1 MVYLYIILQF
11 VGMHRL
17 FLPFHNTRC
26 TTYIQVKTTQPSRY
40 LVRPNQGIIQ
50 PGTSEQVSILLVE
63 KDRQELW
70 SIYESGGQAAIDTT
84 KDKFLVQ
91 SCELTNDFSSQF
103 LNGKDGSGHYRKDLL
118 EKLTSMWTTVSK
130 EHTTPI
136 YNKKLHVHHVGA
148 DSTTTAT
155 ATSADEGK
163 ASIAASSSSSGG
175 SGAGAPKFNIM
186 RDFISG
192 AIVS

>member
-1 MVYLYIILQF
+1 
-11 VGMHRL
+11 
-17 FLPFHNTRC
+17 
-26 TTYIQVKTTQPSRY
+26 
-40 LVRPNQGIIQ
+40 
-50 PGTSEQVSILLVE
+50 
-63 KDRQELW
+63 
-70 SIYESGGQAAIDTT
+70 
-84 KDKFLVQ
+84 
-91 SCELTNDFSSQF
+91 
-103 LNGKDGSGHYRKDLL
+103 
-118 EKLTSMWTTVSK
+118 MWTTVSK

-148 DSTTTAT
+148 DSTTTT

>member
-1 MVYLYIILQF
+1 M
-11 VGMHRL
+11 
-17 FLPFHNTRC
+17 
-26 TTYIQVKTTQPSRY
+26 
-40 LVRPNQGIIQ
+40 
-50 PGTSEQVSILLVE
+50 
-63 KDRQELW
+63 
-70 SIYESGGQAAIDTT
+70 
-84 KDKFLVQ
+84 
-91 SCELTNDFSSQF
+91 
-103 LNGKDGSGHYRKDLL
+103 